1 MKVGKPKSKRVP
13 VRLRH
18 KIEKASAAKQRK
30 QRKEAKKNP
39 QWQSR
44 LKKDPGIPNLFPYK
58 DRVLAEI
65 EESKR
70 AKAEEQERRREVA
83 RAQREGKKVGV
94 EGGDEELRDPE
105 EEMGDVDEEV
115 DGEGEEV
122 DGDEMEEDTNPMAA
136 LVASAQARAQ
146 TYRPNN
152 TNDDEDEEEDEE
164 DPESDVEPN
173 LTTLQPKNP
182 KPTSSEPTKNPL
194 PKQALTDPLKPL
206 TNLIT
211 RLEKT
216 PSGIQQLLDYYQLPP
231 LVTAGSDTATRLL
244 VDVARK
250 KGRLGRRGV
259 PNLNAAAL
267 TVLGDLNEG
276 RLELPALQEVQV
288 VSKASVKAGNKS
300 EVQIVSQLAEPFRIE
315 GLFGDEGKTGAE
327 MEVEDA

>member
-18 KIEKASAAKQRK
+18 KIEKASANKQRK

-39 QWQSR
+39 QWRSR

-70 AKAEEQERRREVA
+70 KKAEEQERRKEVA
-83 RAQREGKKVGV
+83 RAQREGKVVG
-94 EGGDEELRDPE
+94 GGEEELVDPE
-105 EEMGDVDEEV
+105 EEEMSDVEDEVENVDE
-115 DGEGEEV
+115 
-122 DGDEMEEDTNPMAA
+122 DEMEEDTNPMAA

-146 TYRPNN
+146 TYKPTHN
-152 TNDDEDEEEDEE
+152 EDEEEEDDESE
-164 DPESDVEPN
+164 EEPQITAKKSKPS
-173 LTTLQPKNP
+173 TT
-182 KPTSSEPTKNPL
+182 TDSSTKKAL
-194 PKQALTDPLKPL
+194 PKQALTDPIKPL
-206 TNLIT
+206 NNLIT
-211 RLEKT
+211 RLIRT
-216 PSGIQQLLDYYQLPP
+216 QFGLQQLLDYYQLPP
-231 LVTAGSDTATRLL
+231 LVTAGSDTTTRFL

-276 RLELPALQEVQV
+276 RLVLPALQEVPQV
-288 VSKASVKAGNKS
+288 SQKSVAANNKG
-300 EVQIVSQLAEPFRIE
+300 EVKVVSQLAEPFRIE
-315 GLFGDEGKTGAE
+315 GLFGDEEVQAGAE
-327 MEVEDA
+327 MEVEE